1 MAEHTISDP
10 YKRTPEHIEEAPTT
24 LRGILKRIGPG
35 MILAASIVGS
45 GELIATTVLGAEVGY
60 TLLWLVIISCLIKI
74 VVQNELGRYS
84 IATGET
90 TLEAFDGIPGPRFR
104 VSWLVWC
111 QIVMILFTLMQ
122 IGAMMGGVG
131 EVLNRQFPQ
140 VSIIAWV
147 WILNFLTVGLLIGGR
162 YSAVERVATYLVVS
176 FTIMTVGC
184 TVVLF
189 MLPEYFSWAAVAHG
203 LSFHLPDTGITTAVA
218 AFGITGVGA
227 TELLMY
233 PYWCVEKGYAKYAGP
248 RDDSPEWARRANGW
262 IRVMGVDVI
271 ASMIVY
277 TFATIAFYLLG
288 AGVLNGMGL
297 MPEGSKMVE
306 TLSNLYTQTLGSWAL
321 PLFMV
326 GAVAVLYSTVFAS
339 TAGHCRVFA
348 DFVGLAGAYD
358 RRNYALRLRMIRIF
372 VVVLLFVPSVYFM
385 LVQEPVLMVKIGGIA
400 QASMLPVIAFATVY
414 LRYKSLPR
422 ATWPKGWITLALW
435 VSAATMA
442 IMMGY
447 SVLMRIT
454 S

>member
-1 MAEHTISDP
+1 
-10 YKRTPEHIEEAPTT
+10 
-24 LRGILKRIGPG
+24 

-60 TLLWLVIISCLIKI
+60 TLLWLVILSCLIKI

-90 TLEAFDGIPGPRFR
+90 TLEAFDQVPGPRFR

-111 QIVMILFTLMQ
+111 QIIMIMFTLMQ

-131 EVLNRQFPQ
+131 EVLNRQFPE
-140 VSIIAWV
+140 VTIAAWV
-147 WILNFLTVGLLIGGR
+147 WILNLVTVALLIGGR
-162 YSAVERVATYLVVS
+162 YAVVERVATLLVVS

-184 TVVLF
+184 TIVLF
-189 MLPEYFSWAAVAHG
+189 KLPEYFSWAAVAHG
-203 LSFHLPDTGITTAVA
+203 LSFQLPDSGITIAVA

-227 TELLMY
+227 TELIMY
-233 PYWCVEKGYAKYAGP
+233 PYWCVEKGYAKYTGP
-248 RDDSPEWARRANGW
+248 RDDSPEWANRAHGW
-262 IRVMGVDVI
+262 IRVMGVDVVS
-271 ASMIVY
+271 SMFVY

-297 MPEGSKMVE
+297 MPQGSDMVE
-306 TLSNLYTQTLGSWAL
+306 TLSNLYTQTLGAWSL

-339 TAGHCRVFA
+339 TAGHCRIVA
-348 DFVGLAGAYD
+348 DFIGMAGGYD
-358 RRNYALRLRMIRIF
+358 RRNYSLRLRMIRIC
-372 VVVLLFVPSVYFM
+372 VVLLLFVPSVYFM
-385 LVQEPVLMVKIGGIA
+385 LVREPVLMIKIGGIA

-414 LRYKSLPR
+414 LRYKRLPR
-422 ATWPKGWITLALW
+422 SAWPKGWITLALW
-435 VSAATMA
+435 LSAATMA
-442 IMMGY
+442 IIMGY
-447 SVLMRIT
+447 SVLLRIT